1 MNIAKRD
8 VIKSIIFS
16 LLTCGMYQIYWTF
29 CIVKESLMFTNKR
42 GNIAFEIIASVFLP
56 FIGLFLVER
65 KFSEGCASQ
74 GIEHRD
80 SSVVYLVL
88 SLLFLNIGACL
99 SLALMQ
105 NELNKIITVI
115 E

>member
-1 MNIAKRD
+1 MNIKKRD
-8 VIKSIIFS
+8 VIKSILFS
-16 LLTCGMYQIYWTF
+16 VLTCGIYQIYWTF
-29 CIVKESLMFTNKR
+29 CIVNESLMFTNKR
-42 GNIAFEIIASVFLP
+42 GNIAFEIVTSILVP

-65 KFSEGCASQ
+65 KFSEGCAGQ
-74 GIEHRD
+74 GIEHKD

-88 SLLFLNIGACL
+88 SLLFLNFGACL

-105 NELNKIITVI
+105 NELNKILTVI

>member
-1 MNIAKRD
+1 
-8 VIKSIIFS
+8 
-16 LLTCGMYQIYWTF
+16 
-29 CIVKESLMFTNKR
+29 MFTNKR
-42 GNIAFEIIASVFLP
+42 GNIAFEIVASILVP

-65 KFSEGCASQ
+65 KFSEGCAGQ
-74 GIEHRD
+74 GIEHKD

-88 SLLFLNIGACL
+88 SLLFLNFGACL

-105 NELNKIITVI
+105 NELNKIFTVI